1 MGKKKGSRPR
11 VFNDNLDPIRADQ
24 IDLAWE
30 DVSYH
35 EREDKP
41 LVLKRLDTPGSSS
54 DRNVKGEGLGW
65 GDDEQLACLVAS
77 SWLWELGELIEDTIR
92 AVFGNRRT
100 GGRPREH
107 TAAEWLLFL
116 IAVFIYGSLRAT
128 NRNLNTINRNWK
140 FPTDQKKWNMLK
152 RIAEQAWP
160 DHPNRR
166 LSEKP
171 YKRDNEYYFRTT
183 YMNPWVINRL
193 QKAATGI
200 SLEAARFIDLLNPS
214 LGSISRPDPTQMVAA
229 DGTFTLSAFKN
240 PPPGKPG
247 HKPNHRCDPGVR
259 PMPGEEKGYCYCVVA
274 AVARGPHRQERI
286 TLFAEILDEPGQ
298 TDANLFT
305 QKLIQIRKDFPH
317 LTDGILGVAFDM
329 NLRSAD
335 CDRLMDH
342 GVQPISKTPRTSQG
356 KTAAV
361 NLGPHTFKTPN
372 GEIETN
378 IVALNGTPTFTIVD
392 GDGHTYY
399 QPLRRQSTQIKKPGK
414 RTRKHIVYTKWE
426 IPDHPLVPQHMTGAT
441 TRIRSNST
449 PEERKTKPHTRRTRG
464 LRPIPETDPLFKTL
478 FGPRQDIESNFS
490 TYKRQLDYDRLRTRD
505 KPSLRLNWIA
515 YSLYQTNTALVAH
528 HARTAKDMTRWY
540 GQHFPNARAGPIEK
554 AA

>member
-1 MGKKKGSRPR
+1 MGKKRGARPR

-24 IDLAWE
+24 VDLAWE
-30 DVSYH
+30 DNTYQ

-41 LVLKRLDTPGSSS
+41 LVLKRLDTPSSS
-54 DRNVKGEGLGW
+54 SSERNVKGEGLGW

-107 TAAEWLLFL
+107 TAAEWLLFQ

-140 FPTDQKKWNMLK
+140 FPTEQKKWNMLK
-152 RIAEQAWP
+152 QVAEQAWP

-171 YKRDNEYYFRTT
+171 YKRDNEYYFRIT

-193 QKAATGI
+193 QKAATGV
-200 SLEAARFIDLLNPS
+200 SLEAARFIDLLDPS
-214 LGSISRPDPTQMVAA
+214 LGSISRPDPTQIVAA
-229 DGTFTLSAFKN
+229 DGTYTLSAFKN

-247 HKPNHRCDPGVR
+247 HKPNHRCDPDVR

-305 QKLIQIRKDFPH
+305 RQFIQMCKDFPH
-317 LTDGILGVAFDM
+317 LIPGNTRRR
-329 NLRSAD
+329 LRHEPCVPPTVTVSWTMAS
-335 CDRLMDH
+335 CP
-342 GVQPISKTPRTSQG
+342 VTKTPRTSKG
-356 KTAAV
+356 KPAAV
-361 NLGPHTFKTPN
+361 NLGPYTLQYPGRARSK
-372 GEIETN
+372 ETSSLST
-378 IVALNGTPTFTIVD
+378 VPPPFTIVRD

-399 QPLRRQSTQIKKPGK
+399 QPLRRLSTQIKKPGK

-426 IPDHPLVPQHMTGAT
+426 S
-441 TRIRSNST
+441 TR
-449 PEERKTKPHTRRTRG
+449 
-464 LRPIPETDPLFKTL
+464 
-478 FGPRQDIESNFS
+478 
-490 TYKRQLDYDRLRTRD
+490 
-505 KPSLRLNWIA
+505 PSP
-515 YSLYQTNTALVAH
+515 SCHNT
-528 HARTAKDMTRWY
+528 
-540 GQHFPNARAGPIEK
+540 
-554 AA
+554 